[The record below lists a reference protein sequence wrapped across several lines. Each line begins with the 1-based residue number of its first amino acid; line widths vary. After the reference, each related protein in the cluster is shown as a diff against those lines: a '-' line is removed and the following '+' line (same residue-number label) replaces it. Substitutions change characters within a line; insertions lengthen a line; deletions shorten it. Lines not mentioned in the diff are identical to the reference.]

1 MPLLSIIMGGM
12 GQAFVDATTLKDD
25 PMYLGFSFLSNFAI
39 IIYLLVNES
48 DHQVPFNETYS
59 WDTFS
64 SDMQDQILYSVYL
77 GAGRFSSKTL
87 WMIWILGLFVSAFIQ
102 VTCFL
107 IASEN
112 LMHRMRKE
120 FFKAI
125 LRQDIAW
132 YDANHSGTLT
142 SKLFDN
148 LERIKEGT
156 GDKVALAVQFLAQFF
171 GGFIVGKLSLSRYP
185 VMYDE
190 ISLLQHSFMTG
201 N

>member
-1 MPLLSIIMGGM
+1 M
-12 GQAFVDATTLKDD
+12 F
-25 PMYLGFSFLSNFAI
+25 
-39 IIYLLVNES
+39 
-48 DHQVPFNETYS
+48 
-59 WDTFS
+59 
-64 SDMQDQILYSVYL
+64 
-77 GAGRFSSKTL
+77 
-87 WMIWILGLFVSAFIQ
+87 WILGLFVSAFIQ

-148 LERIKEGT
+148 LERVKEGT

-190 ISLLQHSFMTG
+190 IRYFSIRLRLEIDIDNAQPLPLYGYLRRFHCEGMRTI
-201 N
+201 NNQRT